1 MTRDGGAGRVY
12 DCAVAVVGRG
22 GRLISEPEPVM
33 TVARSVADVLTE
45 HVRFEVECIDRMYL
59 NVYQPKLHVINHFYF
74 YCVDCDF
81 GPFFI
86 KFCSYFPYNAKLCL
100 NGNHWA
106 QRQAAKAG
114 IGFVPMDNAF
124 AAVDDPGALQEICD
138 GLGDRQ
144 IQNLL
149 DKWLQILP
157 NPFTSADTDAGYTYN
172 VSILQAEF
180 SLTQMLDTPTSGRV
194 FFENVIRENLDIGR
208 PDQVSLIFDRQIKT
222 RGPKATPGRFRT
234 RVITDGVTPSLHADY
249 KNTTIKQYHKEG
261 KALRTETTINN
272 TYDFGV
278 RKGLTNLPALREIG
292 FTANRRLLRVQTI
305 SHDPI
310 NGIDAL
316 HTVTDP
322 VITPN
327 GTRVPGL
334 RLGQQRSHA
343 LLTAL
348 PLFKLQPHGFRN
360 RDLRQ
365 FTPGTIDI
373 FFER

>member
-1 MTRDGGAGRVY
+1 
-12 DCAVAVVGRG
+12 
-22 GRLISEPEPVM
+22 
-33 TVARSVADVLTE
+33 
-45 HVRFEVECIDRMYL
+45 
-59 NVYQPKLHVINHFYF
+59 
-74 YCVDCDF
+74 
-81 GPFFI
+81 
-86 KFCSYFPYNAKLCL
+86 
-100 NGNHWA
+100 
-106 QRQAAKAG
+106 
-114 IGFVPMDNAF
+114 
-124 AAVDDPGALQEICD
+124 
-138 GLGDRQ
+138 
-144 IQNLL
+144 
-149 DKWLQILP
+149 
-157 NPFTSADTDAGYTYN
+157 
-172 VSILQAEF
+172 
-180 SLTQMLDTPTSGRV
+180 LTQMLDDPTSGRV
-194 FFENVIRENLDIGR
+194 FFENVIKENLDIGR

-222 RGPKATPGRFRT
+222 RGPNATPGRFRT

-272 TYDFGV
+272 TRDFGV

-348 PLFKLQPHGFRN
+348 PMFKLQPHGFRN

-365 FTPGTIDI
+365 FTAELRGIDPDSVTVGQMTYDLRRLRVHGLI
-373 FFER
+373 QRLPHSSRYQVTDTGLATAMFLGAVHDRLLPTGLAHLNSDQPSALRTAASAYRIAVDDLTRTTGLAA